1 LIESLAESEVC
12 ESGRK
17 RVHRLVEKHA
27 VFEREVGE
35 RVREILHFLI
45 EFMSKSD
52 MGERRRE
59 GIYRLVE
66 SI

>member
-1 LIESLAESEVC
+1 LVESLAESEMC

-17 RVHRLVEKHA
+17 RVHRLVENHA

-45 EFMSKSD
+45 EFISKSEI
-52 MGERRRE
+52 GERQRE

-66 SI
+66 NI